1 MTIKLRFSGLLVFVR
16 RLRRRTPPDIEQFNS
31 AVRDVISTRMAQAMT
46 GKLSA
51 AEARLMVAEKQLAA
65 VQAQHAFMAALLT
78 GEAASAFGAY
88 FDVYHRAVESNRKR
102 LGKRRWRSLWCN
114 PNTTRSA
121 IFFGA
126 LAFIFA
132 QWQLAATHARAQ
144 EIDFGKIDKFES
156 LGTGTLQV
164 GAAPKTIVD
173 DGEQHTVILTIWEA
187 DAETKVYWTSP
198 DGNVSRT
205 TIVPGKGIQ
214 TFQTAGELKLEAT
227 GEPNHMVQYGYVL
240 LHLRT
245 HKTGI

>member
-1 MTIKLRFSGLLVFVR
+1 
-16 RLRRRTPPDIEQFNS
+16 
-31 AVRDVISTRMAQAMT
+31 MAQAMT

-65 VQAQHAFMAALLT
+65 VHAQHAFMAALLK

-88 FDVYHRAVESNRKR
+88 FDVYHRAVESNRNR
-102 LGKRRWRSLWCN
+102 LGRRRWRPRWCN
-114 PNTTRSA
+114 PNTTLGA

-126 LAFIFA
+126 LVFMFA
-132 QWQLAATHARAQ
+132 QWGLAATAARAQ
-144 EIDFGKIDKFES
+144 EIDFGKIENSMTWDWH
-156 LGTGTLQV
+156 LQV
-164 GAAPKTIVD
+164 GAAPKTIID
-173 DGEQHTVILTIWEA
+173 DGELHTVVLTIWEA
-187 DAETKVYWTSP
+187 DAEAKVYWTSP
-198 DGNVSRT
+198 DCNVSRT

-245 HKTGI
+245 NKTGI

>member
-1 MTIKLRFSGLLVFVR
+1 MTIKLRFRGLLAFVR
-16 RLRRRTPPDIEQFNS
+16 RLRRRAPGDIEQFNS
-31 AVRDVISTRMAQAMT
+31 AVRDVVSTRMAQAMT

-65 VQAQHAFMAALLT
+65 VQAQHAFMAALLK

-102 LGKRRWRSLWCN
+102 LGKRRWRPLWCN
-114 PNTTRSA
+114 PNTTRNA

-126 LAFIFA
+126 LVFISA
-132 QWQLAATHARAQ
+132 QWGSATHARAQ

-173 DGEQHTVILTIWEA
+173 DGEPHTVILTIWEA

-245 HKTGI
+245 NKTGI